1 MLSESNRPRKGQTG
15 QVRDDQR
22 AQFGSRAALPFPS
35 SAASVLQHQGM
46 ASEQPFDD
54 LRIVELGRG
63 VAAPCC
69 AKLFADLG
77 AGVVLVEPPGGSELR
92 GRGPFA
98 GDEPGVE
105 RSGLFAY
112 LNTSK
117 LGVTLDVT
125 KPEGGNVFL
134 DLLRDADVLIEDRPP
149 PWTDAAGLSY
159 AKLEPAFPAL
169 VMTSITPFGQ
179 SGPWRDYQGNDFIAQ
194 HASGVAYHNGA
205 RAADLEAEPPIPLP
219 GYLGEFA
226 GAFAAAAATMCALF
240 ARDASGRGAHVDVA
254 LEEVLAMNQQV
265 DVAWVTY
272 GGRVPSRSASAKPPI
287 PYVGQ
292 QPAADGYVDI
302 ITRTEGQWRTF
313 LNVIGDPGWSQNELF
328 ATMASRS
335 QYWDALEPLIQQE
348 TRRFGKQELFRR
360 GQAAGVSTAAVNTV
374 ADAAAAE
381 HFADRGSFAELEHP
395 VFGRV
400 RCPGPPVRFGAG
412 GWAMRPPP
420 LLGGHNREVLCDR
433 LGYSEERL
441 AALREAGVVSP
452 A

>member
-1 MLSESNRPRKGQTG
+1 
-15 QVRDDQR
+15 
-22 AQFGSRAALPFPS
+22 
-35 SAASVLQHQGM
+35 M
-46 ASEQPFDD
+46 ASEGLFDG

-63 VAAPCC
+63 VGAAYC

-77 AGVVLVEPPGGSELR
+77 ADVVLVEPPAGSELR
-92 GRGPFA
+92 RRGPFA
-98 GDEPGVE
+98 DDEPGIE

-125 KPEGGNVFL
+125 VSQGRDIYLE
-134 DLLRDADVLIEDRPP
+134 LLRDADVLVEDRAPS
-149 PWTDAAGLSY
+149 WMEAAGLGY
-159 AKLEPAFPAL
+159 AALEPAFPAL

-179 SGPWRDYQGNDFIAQ
+179 DGPWRDYLGNDFIAQ
-194 HASGVAYHNGA
+194 HTGGVAYHNGA
-205 RAADLEAEPPIPLP
+205 RAEDLEAEPPIPLP

-226 GAFAAAAATMCALF
+226 GALAAGAATMCALF
-240 ARDASGRGAHVDVA
+240 GRDASGRGAHVDVA
-254 LEEVLAMNQQV
+254 LQEVLAMNQQV

-272 GGRVPSRSASAKPPI
+272 GGRVPSRSASARPPI

-313 LNVIGDPGWSQNELF
+313 LNVIGNPEWAQNELF

-348 TRRFGKQELFRR
+348 TRRFGKQELFRQ

-374 ADAAAAE
+374 ADAAEAE
-381 HFADRGSFAELEHP
+381 HFADRGSFAGLEHP
-395 VFGRV
+395 VLGRV
-400 RCPGPPVRFGAG
+400 RCPGPPVRFGVD

-420 LLGGHNREVLCDR
+420 LLGEHNTEVYCER
-433 LGYSEERL
+433 LGYSEARL
-441 AALREAGVVSP
+441 AGLRAAGVV
-452 A
+452 